1 MHINSKG
8 LHTPFADSRTSL
20 QGKIQCL
27 KRLELCYSGVQDAHL
42 AKLSSLPALEE
53 LNLDS
58 CPVGDWAMA
67 HLADNNVVPNLKS
80 LDLADTDVSDIS
92 MAHVAKFRNL
102 TRLSLFYCNI
112 GNRGLQHICKLTGL
126 EVLNLDSREISD
138 SGLSH
143 LRNLPNLRSLDVF
156 SGRVSDAGCAHIS
169 QIKSLE
175 ALELCGGG
183 IGDLGCSLI
192 SELGNLTSLNISQ
205 NERITNRGASSLVS
219 LKNLRALN
227 LSHTRVNA
235 AGQLKLPKSL
245 ESLALLGCLGIDD
258 AKSVASLQSRMPAL
272 KCLRLSQLSE
282 EDGTMEGVAAS
293 ESLCV
298 LRLQTLDPTIEGALG
313 NSAMT
318 GLHNVDDED
327 VASEISTMDEGDG
340 DDMEN
345 ESFYSNLD

>member
-1 MHINSKG
+1 
-8 LHTPFADSRTSL
+8 L
-20 QGKIQCL
+20 QGKIQRL

-58 CPVGDWAMA
+58 CPVGDLAIA

-80 LDLADTDVSDIS
+80 LDLADTDVSDAS
-92 MAHVAKFRNL
+92 MAHIAKFRSL

-183 IGDLGCSLI
+183 IGDLGCALI
-192 SELGNLTSLNISQ
+192 SELGKLISLNISQ
-205 NERITNRGASSLVS
+205 NERVTNRGASSLAS
-219 LKNLRALN
+219 LRNLRALN
-227 LSHTRVNA
+227 LSHTRVNVT
-235 AGQLKLPKSL
+235 GCLRLPRSL

-258 AKSVASLQSRMPAL
+258 AKCVSILHSNLPAL
-272 KCLRLSQLSE
+272 KCLRLNPVSQ
-282 EDGTMEGVAAS
+282 EDGTMEGEAAS
-293 ESLCV
+293 ESLSV
-298 LRLQTLDPTIEGALG
+298 LRLQTLDPTIEGAL
-313 NSAMT
+313 NIRAMA
-318 GLHNVDDED
+318 GLHNVDDVD
-327 VASEISTMDEGDG
+327 VSSEISTMDDGDG
-340 DDMEN
+340 DDMDN
-345 ESFYSNLD
+345 ESFHSNLD

>member
-1 MHINSKG
+1 MQ
-8 LHTPFADSRTSL
+8 FAGSRTSL

-27 KRLELCYSGVQDAHL
+27 RRLELCYSGVQDAHL

-80 LDLADTDVSDIS
+80 LDLADTDVTDIS
-92 MAHVAKFRNL
+92 MVHVAKFRNL

-143 LRNLPNLRSLDVF
+143 LRNLSNLRVLDVF
-156 SGRVSDAGCAHIS
+156 SGRVSDVGCAHIA

-183 IGDLGCSLI
+183 IGDLGCALFA
-192 SELGNLTSLNISQ
+192 ELGNLASLNISQ
-205 NERITNRGASSLVS
+205 NERITNRGASSLAS

-227 LSHTRVNA
+227 LSHTHINVSS
-235 AGQLKLPKSL
+235 GQLRLPKSL

-258 AKSVASLQSRMPAL
+258 AKSVSILQSNLPAL
-272 KCLRLSQLSE
+272 KCLRLNPLSE
-282 EDGTMEGVAAS
+282 EDGTMEGEAAA
-293 ESLCV
+293 ETLCL
-298 LRLQTLDPTIEGALG
+298 LRLQTLDPTVEGALS
-313 NSAMT
+313 NTAMA
-318 GLHNVDDED
+318 GLHHVDDLD
-327 VASEISTMDEGDG
+327 VASEISTMDDGDG

>member
-1 MHINSKG
+1 
-8 LHTPFADSRTSL
+8 L
-20 QGKIQCL
+20 QGKIQRL

-58 CPVGDWAMA
+58 CPVGDLAIA

-80 LDLADTDVSDIS
+80 LDLADTDVSDAS
-92 MAHVAKFRNL
+92 MAHIAKFRSL

-183 IGDLGCSLI
+183 IGDLGCALI
-192 SELGNLTSLNISQ
+192 SELGKLISLNISQ
-205 NERITNRGASSLVS
+205 NERVTNR
-219 LKNLRALN
+219 LR
-227 LSHTRVNA
+227 
-235 AGQLKLPKSL
+235 LPRSL

-258 AKSVASLQSRMPAL
+258 AKCVSILHSNLPAL
-272 KCLRLSQLSE
+272 KCLRLNPVSQ
-282 EDGTMEGVAAS
+282 EDGTMEGEAAS
-293 ESLCV
+293 ESLSV
-298 LRLQTLDPTIEGALG
+298 LRLQTLDPTIEGAL
-313 NSAMT
+313 NIRAMA
-318 GLHNVDDED
+318 GLHNVDDVD
-327 VASEISTMDEGDG
+327 VSSEISTMDDGDG
-340 DDMEN
+340 DDMDN
-345 ESFYSNLD
+345 ESFHSNLD